1 MLWAYT
7 VIYVTSNLDK
17 GVRLFKAQ
25 IVSDN
30 IKEFIDTI
38 APIVDEAKMKIGPN
52 GITIKAVDPS
62 HVAMIETTLNSGAFN
77 NLEAEEAELGIDVTK
92 FKSVIGVAKS
102 GEMIDIERNMEMNSL
117 IISIGNLIR
126 AMPLLDM
133 TGMADP
139 KVPNLDLPTV
149 VKVKAEEVSHG
160 LKASKMVSDHIEL
173 SANEESFRL
182 VCKGEN
188 QNRVDLTMNRTQ
200 LDELK
205 APNDTASLFSLDYF
219 SLMIN
224 SVKNDRIM
232 TISLGN
238 DLPVKIEAELA
249 MDENTGAQGSV
260 RFLLAPR
267 IDRD

>member
-7 VIYVTSNLDK
+7 VIYATSSLSK

-30 IKEFIDTI
+30 IKEFIGTI
-38 APIVDEAKMKIGPN
+38 APIVDETKMRISPT

-62 HVAMIETTLNSGAFN
+62 HVAMIESTLASGAFT
-77 NLEAEEAELGIDVTK
+77 NLEAEEVELGVDVTK
-92 FKSVIGVAKS
+92 FKSVINVAKP
-102 GEMIDIERNMEMNSL
+102 GEMIDMERNTEMNSL
-117 IISIGNLIR
+117 IISIGNLVR

-139 KVPNLDLPTV
+139 KVPNLELPSM
-149 VKVKAEEVSHG
+149 VKVKADDVSQG

-173 SANEESFRL
+173 SVNEESFKL

-188 QNRVDLTMNRTQ
+188 QNRVDLTMNKAQ
-200 LDELK
+200 LKELK
-205 APNDTASLFSLDYF
+205 APNETSALFSLDYF
-219 SLMIN
+219 SLMVN
-224 SVKNDRIM
+224 SVDKDRIL

-249 MDENTGAQGSV
+249 VDENTGSQGSV